1 MARRQHRTSIG
12 RSNVASVAVSWSS
25 SSCTCTLLSRW
36 SRFVTVGTIVAA
48 ASSRST
54 TESAGVASA
63 ARSSI
68 FMENRGPWGP
78 CAARGIT
85 VPRDAT
91 TLVREF
97 WFRSLR
103 PAPRREAPCA
113 HALTHASSSRS
124 ISFSLAVA
132 LTRPPPWHPPS
143 RSLRLSCVSSSTP
156 PWSNT
161 TTVVA
166 YIPPSPRAT
175 FSLSSSRSLALFP
188 CLVPL
193 LLARPHFLSFLVFL
207 YVISGLLETFYLL
220 FSSSRMARG
229 CWLGK
234 GEGESHCH
242 GVSFRVDKGR
252 RLDSIWSPVL
262 DQRTRISMKIKL
274 VESMKDSEK
283 NGWMSST
290 RGWAKVWN

>member
-97 WFRSLR
+97 CFRSLR

-132 LTRPPPWHPPS
+132 LTRPSPPDTRCPALSVYRVSAPLRPRDPTRRRWL
-143 RSLRLSCVSSSTP
+143 RISLPLPAQPFLC
-156 PWSNT
+156 
-161 TTVVA
+161 
-166 YIPPSPRAT
+166 PR
-175 FSLSSSRSLALFP
+175 LALFP
-188 CLVPL
+188 SLVPL

>member
-1 MARRQHRTSIG
+1 MHTALAVITVRHRRDDSRGGIVTIYDWVG
-12 RSNVASVAVSWSS
+12 RRRFGRAFLDFHGKPRALGTLRCAWYNCTERCDHSGPRILVSQPPTGAATRGAL
-25 SSCTCTLLSRW
+25 CTCVNP
-36 SRFVTVGTIVAA
+36 RFLVSLYLFLPRCRAHA
-48 ASSRST
+48 AS
-54 TESAGVASA
+54 
-63 ARSSI
+63 
-68 FMENRGPWGP
+68 
-78 CAARGIT
+78 
-85 VPRDAT
+85 
-91 TLVREF
+91 
-97 WFRSLR
+97 
-103 PAPRREAPCA
+103 
-113 HALTHASSSRS
+113 
-124 ISFSLAVA
+124 
-132 LTRPPPWHPPS
+132 PPWHPPS